1 MKGEVSVNHESVK
14 ELVEL
19 LLRDDLHGADWARQN
34 ALIDE
39 LLVAGAFELFGRM
52 AFRALMARQVALLQA
67 RRAMAVAKLGGIDAR
82 GWSA

>member
-1 MKGEVSVNHESVK
+1 MDERALS

-19 LLRDDLHGADWARQN
+19 LLRDDLHGGDWARQN

-39 LLVAGAFELFGRM
+39 LLVAGAFDMFGRM

-67 RRAMAVAKLGGIDAR
+67 RRAMAVAKLRGIDAQE
-82 GWSA
+82 GSS